1 MISTLIDAGPM
12 IALFNRDDR
21 YHTAMVDFLKTFQG
35 RLFSTWPVLTEV
47 THMLDFNPLVQ
58 IDFLTWIA
66 NGAVTMVNL
75 DQTDIER
82 IIELAGKYADLPMD
96 LADGSLL
103 AIAEREKIRNV
114 ITIDSDYY
122 VYRMKNKR
130 AMKILFKP

>member
-1 MISTLIDAGPM
+1 M